1 MSLVR
6 GIYDKIMSIITTNTV
21 VNPGEYT
28 PVSTDIVPVYD
39 YATASDANPGE
50 KIAVKKYVRI
60 TDIGTGTP
68 DTYNLASPANT
79 PVGGVTPGYVLTGQT
94 WQQIIEKLLV
104 VYQSPVISA
113 FSINS
118 QSGTV
123 EVGDI
128 ITSPKTFTIT
138 YNNPANVLANS
149 FEISNNFVQATIYG
163 PAAVPASGVATA
175 PITFTPV
182 QLLTNGSVTWTAKI
196 KNTQNADVTRN
207 TTVNWRFRIYV
218 GGNSNTTLTESQIE
232 ALNVN
237 NQLTDTSVRTY
248 TFPNYS
254 TSPNYLYFCFPHA
267 VSGFTYPTTW
277 LSGGLSFGM
286 IENTA
291 PYTNQ
296 DSAGRWYALVNI
308 TNSYGVANQYRVY
321 RSSQLLSGSNLSV
334 VIS

>member
-6 GIYDKIMSIITTNTV
+6 GIYDKIMSIITTDTV
-21 VNPGEYT
+21 VNPGAYT

-68 DTYNLASPANT
+68 DTYDLASPANT
-79 PVGGVTPGYVLTGQT
+79 SVGGIAPGYVLTGQT
-94 WQQIIEKLLV
+94 WQQIIEDLLI
-104 VYQSPVISA
+104 VYQSPVITA

-118 QSGTV
+118 QSATI
-123 EVGDI
+123 EVGAI

-138 YNNPANVLANS
+138 YTNPDNVLADS
-149 FEISNNFVQATIYG
+149 FEISNDFVQATIYG
-163 PAAVPASGVATA
+163 PAAVPTSGVATD
-175 PITFTPV
+175 PITFTSV

-196 KNTQNADVTRN
+196 KNTQNSNILKT
-207 TTVNWRFRIYV
+207 TTVNWRFKIYV
-218 GGNSNTTLTESQIE
+218 GASSNTTLTENQIE

-237 NQLTDTSVRTY
+237 NQLTDTAVRTY
-248 TFPNYS
+248 TFPDYS
-254 TSPNYLYFCFPHA
+254 SNTQYLYFCFPHS
-267 VSGFTYPTTW
+267 VTGFTYPTTW

-296 DSAGRWYALVNI
+296 DPSGRWYALVNV
-308 TNSYGVANQYRVY
+308 TNANGVSNQYRVY
-321 RSSQLLSGSNLSV
+321 RSSQKLSGNLSV